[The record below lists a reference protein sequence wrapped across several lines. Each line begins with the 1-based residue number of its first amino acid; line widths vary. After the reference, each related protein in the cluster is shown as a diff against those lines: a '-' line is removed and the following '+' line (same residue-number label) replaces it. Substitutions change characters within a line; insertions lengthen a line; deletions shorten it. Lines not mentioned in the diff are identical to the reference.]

1 MGKASSGTIIGDA
14 LAGAA
19 VIAIAILT
27 MAFFY
32 KLVGL

>member
-1 MGKASSGTIIGDA
+1 MGKARSGLLGDA

-27 MAFFY
+27 IAFFY
-32 KLVGL
+32 RLAAL